1 MSSEPHIFFNEV
13 NERQGVFNRRALL
26 AGGFAT
32 LGVLGLSTRLMMLQ
46 LVDNNR
52 YKALSASNQFNYRLV
67 PPPRGR
73 ILDRNGVELASN
85 RPTFRLLVSRDE
97 VGGNVDPTLDAVS
110 SIISIPELKRK
121 TLMRD
126 FNQAGR
132 YIPVAVADDMTWD
145 EFARVNARLPE
156 LPGVTP
162 DMGEV
167 RVYNFGGAF
176 AHVIGYV
183 SKVSDADL
191 NKVTA
196 EEDQQLLHHP
206 GFRIGK
212 QGVEKALD
220 LQLRGKAGGQKVEVD
235 AKGRVVRKDPA
246 GDVKPTAGKDVELTL
261 DADIQNR
268 ALEMFGENSGGAV
281 MMDCRTGDILCMAS
295 APSFDPN
302 SFVKGVGGKEY
313 AALMAYD
320 HKPLLN
326 KAVTA
331 TYPPG
336 STFKTMVA
344 LTALEN
350 GYDPRTTHTCN
361 GVFPFGNHVFHCD
374 KHHGTL
380 DLHGAIVTSCDVY
393 FYQCALFCGPDKLAE
408 MARRFG
414 LGQVFDIAVP
424 NQRKGLVPDTAW
436 KKRAFAKNPANQKW
450 FAGETPS
457 MGIGQ
462 GYTNINPLQ
471 SCTMVSRL
479 ANGKKAIMPRLVKSI
494 GGVDVPVNAIPD
506 LPVDPEHLAFVR
518 KAMADVVTSGT
529 AAATAKLG
537 LDPIVMAGKTGTAQS
552 HTYGGGH
559 GAHGAQ
565 GAWALRDHAW
575 FVAFA
580 PADEP
585 RYAMSVLV
593 EHGGFG
599 GEAAAPI
606 VREVM
611 RVALLKD
618 PEIRARIEKPLPLPR
633 DVNTGVADGAAPPPP
648 TDEKGNPVA
657 DPTPDNSDDL

>member
-1 MSSEPHIFFNEV
+1 MD
-13 NERQGVFNRRALL
+13 RR
-26 AGGFAT
+26 
-32 LGVLGLSTRLMMLQ
+32 
-46 LVDNNR
+46 
-52 YKALSASNQFNYRLV
+52 KALMREFN
-67 PPPRGR
+67 
-73 ILDRNGVELASN
+73 A
-85 RPTFRLLVSRDE
+85 
-97 VGGNVDPTLDAVS
+97 
-110 SIISIPELKRK
+110 
-121 TLMRD
+121 
-126 FNQAGR
+126 AGR
-132 YIPVAVADDMTWD
+132 YIPVAVADDLTWN
-145 EFARVNARLPE
+145 EFARVNARLTE

-176 AHVIGYV
+176 AHVVGYV
-183 SKVSDADL
+183 SKVSDEDLKKAGPDADQL
-191 NKVTA
+191 
-196 EEDQQLLHHP
+196 LLHHP

-246 GDVKPTAGKDVELTL
+246 GDVKPIDGKDVVLTL
-261 DADIQNR
+261 DADVQNR
-268 ALEMFGENSGGAV
+268 ALEMFGEQSGAAV
-281 MMDCRTGDILCMAS
+281 MMDCRTGDILCMVS

-302 SFVKGVGGKEY
+302 AFVKGVPGKEY

-350 GYDPRTTHTCN
+350 GYDPATVHVCN

-374 KHHGTL
+374 KHHGAL

-393 FYQCALFCGPDKLAE
+393 FYQCALFCGPDKIAAI
-408 MARRFG
+408 ARHFG

-436 KKRAFAKNPANQKW
+436 KKRAFKNNPANQKW
-450 FAGETPS
+450 FPGETPS

-479 ANGKKAIMPRLVKSI
+479 ANGRKAIMPRLVRSI
-494 GGVDVPVNAIPD
+494 GGVEQPSGAAVPD
-506 LPVDPEHLAFVR
+506 LPVDPAHLAFVR
-518 KAMADVVTSGT
+518 KAMADVVLSGT
-529 AAATAKLG
+529 AASTAKLG

-552 HTYGGGH
+552 HTYAGGH
-559 GAHGAQ
+559 GAHGAV
-565 GAWALRDHAW
+565 GAWILRDHAW

-580 PADEP
+580 PADDP
-585 RYAMSVLV
+585 RYAISVLV

-599 GEAAAPI
+599 AAAAAPRA
-606 VREVM
+606 REIM

-618 PEIRARIEKPLPLPR
+618 PEVRARIEVPLDQLPPPPPI
-633 DVNTGVADGAAPPPP
+633 DPNLPAEGAAPPI
-648 TDEKGNPVA
+648 A
-657 DPTPDNSDDL
+657 